1 MTVELLKINDVRQC
15 LGGLG
20 REETGQDA
28 VEYALLVAF
37 IAIAG
42 AAMFLGM
49 GSSANTLW
57 SVANSNLAAGN
68 AGS

>member
-15 LGGLG
+15 LGWLG